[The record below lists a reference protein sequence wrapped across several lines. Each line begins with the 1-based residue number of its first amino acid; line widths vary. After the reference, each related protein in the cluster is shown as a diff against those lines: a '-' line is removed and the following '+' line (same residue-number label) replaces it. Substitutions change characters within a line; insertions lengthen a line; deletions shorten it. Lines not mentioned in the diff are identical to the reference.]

1 MKRALIILL
10 IITAISLRAY
20 TQDSIYVEVAGENR
34 PYTEIFDGWFRN
46 IRYDTLSTKI
56 LYDRVISDYNSIVRG
71 IAGDTLFYLI
81 NNNQELQS
89 LANNVDLDIDFDN
102 NCIIWGRFISPITS
116 GTILS
121 NNLYYDSQNLIYN
134 YIVNI
139 YIPSSGYTARKGLYF
154 WGIYPKPNHNVIFTL
169 NSNNKKYS
177 KIS

>member
-1 MKRALIILL
+1 MKKGFLKSSIFAIMVISFFSLGFLTACDDKDLDNTGQTKTIINE
-10 IITAISLRAY
+10 IATDDY
-20 TQDSIYVEVAGENR
+20 TKNVLDSV
-34 PYTEIFDGWFRN
+34 F
-46 IRYDTLSTKI
+46 
-56 LYDRVISDYNSIVRG
+56 SDYNSFVRG

-89 LANNVDLDIDFDN
+89 LANNVDLDIDFEN

-169 NSNNKKYS
+169 NSNNK
-177 KIS
+177 

>member
-1 MKRALIILL
+1 MKKGFLKSSIFAIIVISFLSL
-10 IITAISLRAY
+10 GFLTACDDKDLDNRGQTKTIINEIATDDY
-20 TQDSIYVEVAGENR
+20 TKNVLDSV
-34 PYTEIFDGWFRN
+34 F
-46 IRYDTLSTKI
+46 
-56 LYDRVISDYNSIVRG
+56 SDYNSIVRG
-71 IAGDTLFYLI
+71 IEGDTLFYLI

-89 LANNVDLDIDFDN
+89 MANNVDLDIDFEN

-169 NSNNKKYS
+169 NSNNK
-177 KIS
+177 

>member
-1 MKRALIILL
+1 MKKGFLKSSIFAIMVISFFSLGFLTACDDKDLDNTGQTKTIINE
-10 IITAISLRAY
+10 IATDDY
-20 TQDSIYVEVAGENR
+20 TKNVLDSV
-34 PYTEIFDGWFRN
+34 F
-46 IRYDTLSTKI
+46 
-56 LYDRVISDYNSIVRG
+56 SDYNSFVRG

-89 LANNVDLDIDFDN
+89 LANNVDLDIDFEN

>member
-1 MKRALIILL
+1 MKKGFLKSSIFAIMVISFFSLGFLTACDDKDLDNTGQTKTIINE
-10 IITAISLRAY
+10 IATDDY
-20 TQDSIYVEVAGENR
+20 TKNVLDSV
-34 PYTEIFDGWFRN
+34 F
-46 IRYDTLSTKI
+46 
-56 LYDRVISDYNSIVRG
+56 SDYNSIVRG

-89 LANNVDLDIDFDN
+89 LANNVDLDIDFEN

-116 GTILS
+116 GTIVS

-169 NSNNKKYS
+169 NSNNK
-177 KIS
+177 